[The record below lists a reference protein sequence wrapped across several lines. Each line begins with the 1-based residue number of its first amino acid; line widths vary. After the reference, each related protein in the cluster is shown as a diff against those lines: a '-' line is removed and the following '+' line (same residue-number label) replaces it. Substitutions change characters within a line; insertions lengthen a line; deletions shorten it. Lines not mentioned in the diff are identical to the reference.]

1 MANNQRS
8 YTRSK
13 DAKMSPHNILPSPRI
28 LQEYEKLHPG
38 ATQKLFEMAKEEQN
52 HRHQWQ
58 SRYLTYHNASYRFG
72 QFFAIIYN
80 ILILSLVT
88 RLFIIGQNEMA
99 VRIFSVNALLIT
111 IAILITYIERRV
123 VTRRPPRRNIPD
135 KEKLYP

>member
-1 MANNQRS
+1 MLNKRSNYNRNENNRRNP
-8 YTRSK
+8 Y
-13 DAKMSPHNILPSPRI
+13 NILPSPRI
-28 LQEYEKLHPG
+28 LEEYDKLYPG
-38 ATQKLFEMAKEEQN
+38 SAKELFNMAKEEQK

-58 SRYLTYHNASYRFG
+58 SKYLTYHNTSHRFG

-88 RLFIIGQNEMA
+88 RLFIIGQSEMA

-135 KEKLYP
+135 KDKLYP